1 MRLSVYS
8 SSADSAPAPP
18 PMEPEVTVTIT
29 GGSGMLR
36 ERGWPKGKKFMDFSC
51 FLFRPIHSFFT
62 MVLSH
67 FL

>member
-36 ERGWPKGKKFMDFSC
+36 ERGWMEREKVHGF
-51 FLFRPIHSFFT
+51 FLLL
-62 MVLSH
+62 V
-67 FL
+67 